1 MGSTSNA
8 AKALRDLRVM
18 VAAVHQR
25 MDQLEGRQT
34 KQFWSAEEEQMLRER
49 YADELTEV
57 LAGELGRSVSKVL
70 AKANKMGLHKS
81 EAFLAEHGQR
91 LNGEKGQ
98 STRFKKGRTTWNKG
112 MKGLNLGGVDTQF
125 GKGHMPHNW
134 VPVGTEQI
142 RDGYLWRKVTD
153 PRHRS
158 DWKQV
163 HVMLWEEHNGPVPK
177 GLILCFKDGNKQH
190 IVLDNLEL
198 RTRAEHMQKNTIHR
212 YPPELKDAIR
222 TVAKLKRTIREVEQD
237 EEQN

>member
-1 MGSTSNA
+1 MREVALGALAMEAIERAKGKIRRRA
-8 AKALRDLRVM
+8 ACRN
-18 VAAVHQR
+18 
-25 MDQLEGRQT
+25 
-34 KQFWSAEEEQMLRER
+34 KQFWSAEEEQLLRDR

-57 LAGELGRSVSKVL
+57 LAEELGRSLAKVY
-70 AKANKMGLHKS
+70 AKANLMGLHKS
-81 EAFLAEHGQR
+81 QTFIEQHCRNLTPETGAAFRFQ
-91 LNGEKGQ
+91 KGHA
-98 STRFKKGRTTWNKG
+98 TWNKG
-112 MKGLNLGGVDTQF
+112 MKGWKAGGRAKETQF

-153 PRHRS
+153 TRHRS

-177 GLILCFKDGNKQH
+177 GLILCFKDGNKQN
-190 IVLDNLEL
+190 IFLENLEL
-198 RTRAEHMQKNTIHR
+198 LTRAERMQKNTIHR
-212 YPPELKDAIR
+212 YPPELKAAIR

>member
-112 MKGLNLGGVDTQF
+112 MKGLNLGEVDTQF

-153 PRHRS
+153 TRHRS

>member
-1 MGSTSNA
+1 MASTSNA
-8 AKALRDLRVM
+8 AKALRELNVM
-18 VAAVHQR
+18 VATVRQR
-25 MDQLEGRQT
+25 MDSLEGRQR
-34 KQFWSAEEEQMLRER
+34 KQFWSAEEEQLLRDR

-91 LNGEKGQ
+91 LSGMQGQ
-98 STRFKKGRTTWNKG
+98 SSRFQKGHTTWNKG
-112 MKGLNLGGVDTQF
+112 MKGLSLGGVDTQF
-125 GKGHMPHNW
+125 CKGNMPHNW

-153 PRHRS
+153 TRHRS

-163 HVMLWEEHNGPVPK
+163 HVMLWEQHNGPVPK

-190 IVLDNLEL
+190 IALANLEL

-212 YPPELKDAIR
+212 YPQELKDAIR
-222 TVAKLKRTIREVEQD
+222 TVAKLKRTIREVEHD